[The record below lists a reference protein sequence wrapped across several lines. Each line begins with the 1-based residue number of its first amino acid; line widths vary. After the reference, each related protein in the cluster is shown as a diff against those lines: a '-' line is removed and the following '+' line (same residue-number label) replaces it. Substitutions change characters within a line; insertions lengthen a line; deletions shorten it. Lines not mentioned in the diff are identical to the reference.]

1 MYMAYVVL
9 STYRI
14 CSAKYLC
21 PLSPFAAAAGITT
34 AERAGITTAER
45 AVVTEA
51 NGLCKL
57 VYQLAC
63 RIVSTIL

>member
-34 AERAGITTAER
+34 AERA
-45 AVVTEA
+45 VVTEA